1 MVTKQEIMDLVNR
14 RVTHM
19 LLVAE
24 SSLPPSQFQAFRKLM
39 LDAFGKNGLVGE
51 LERLCWSVAAEE
63 R

>member
-24 SSLPPSQFQAFRKLM
+24 ASLPPTQFQAFRKLM

-51 LERLCWSVAAEE
+51 LERLGW
-63 R
+63 

>member
-19 LLVAE
+19 LLIVEA
-24 SSLPPSQFQAFRKLM
+24 SLPPTQFQAFRKLM

-51 LERLCWSVAAEE
+51 LERLGWSVVKEE